1 MAVPSAFSLPALRRG
16 CGECVAPLFR
26 LIDSSCEPHCQLDS
40 LYSSLDEAIA
50 DAIARLSELTVMLK
64 GGYEGGVPLGE
75 EQKAYV
81 LEKAI
86 IELAGDPPA
95 RE

>member
-1 MAVPSAFSLPALRRG
+1 MAVPSAFSLPPLRRG

-50 DAIARLSELTVMLK
+50 DAIAWIEPCNGPDPLGALIGVDVRTAN
-64 GGYEGGVPLGE
+64 GDWRTCRTPVPL
-75 EQKAYV
+75 
-81 LEKAI
+81 LCR
-86 IELAGDPPA
+86 LP
-95 RE
+95 R